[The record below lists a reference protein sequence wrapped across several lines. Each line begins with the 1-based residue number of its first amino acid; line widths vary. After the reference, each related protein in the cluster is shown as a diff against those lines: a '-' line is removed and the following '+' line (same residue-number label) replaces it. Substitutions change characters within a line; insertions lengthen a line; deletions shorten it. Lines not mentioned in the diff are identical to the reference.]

1 MTPALRPAFSRR
13 LIVVPVAVL
22 CGCALVAIVLILG
35 GSGVDDT
42 SARVLGTAA
51 SIAAA
56 SLMAS
61 ACFSLAQRRPAL
73 EAFAY
78 LGLLATGIAFLFGF
92 GLIWTLGEDSDLA
105 RPFGVAAVLAVAA
118 AHASLLLGGAR
129 EDDGDAIAVVRNS
142 TLGALALLVTVL
154 CLEISSPG
162 SDVSAKAIGVI
173 AVLYVLGS
181 LVLPLIRAA
190 GRMGETAAASSE
202 ANGTPPVRLEQ
213 IGLATTDWERSG
225 AFYLDVLGVGLVDF
239 DSGQVAYRFSWPG
252 PIGEAVEHLGRHGVE
267 IVAGPAPMQGPRGPL
282 LGVSFRDPDGRLI
295 ELIAY

>member
-1 MTPALRPAFSRR
+1 MSQTPRAALSRR
-13 LIVVPVAVL
+13 LIVVPIAVL

-42 SARVLGTAA
+42 SGRVLGTAA
-51 SIAAA
+51 SLAAA

-61 ACFSLAQRRPAL
+61 ACFSLAQRRPGLA
-73 EAFAY
+73 AFAY
-78 LGLLATGIAFLFGF
+78 FGLLATGVAFLFGF

-105 RPFGVAAVLAVAA
+105 RPFGVAAVLALAA

-129 EDDGDAIAVVRNS
+129 ENDRDAIVVVRNL
-142 TLGALALLVTVL
+142 TLGAMALLAAVL

-162 SDVSAKAIGVI
+162 SDVSAKAIGVL
-173 AVLYVLGS
+173 AVLYILGS

-190 GRMGETAAASSE
+190 GRTGKMAAASP
-202 ANGTPPVRLEQ
+202 APNGTPLVRLEQ
-213 IGLATTDWERSG
+213 IGVTTTDPERSS
-225 AFYLDVLGVGLVDF
+225 AFYFDVLGIGLVDS
-239 DSGQVAYRFSWPG
+239 DPGQFAYRFSWPG
-252 PIGEAVEHLGRHGVE
+252 PIGEAVEHLRRHGIE
-267 IVAGPAPMQGPRGPL
+267 IVAGPAPTQGPRGPL